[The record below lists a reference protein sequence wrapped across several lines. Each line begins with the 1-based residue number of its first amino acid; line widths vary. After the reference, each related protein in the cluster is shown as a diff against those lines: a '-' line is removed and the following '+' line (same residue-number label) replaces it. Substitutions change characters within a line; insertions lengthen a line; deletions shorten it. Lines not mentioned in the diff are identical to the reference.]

1 MLYTLIM
8 GNEISHERYCR
19 RSGKPERQAAEQEKA
34 EGDLSTAQESL
45 LGSSENLLLK
55 EKSQDAA
62 VEVQNKDKESEP
74 ASSSLQHMQKSVP
87 QTAVQSVELQD
98 HGETQPS
105 VQEPQEAES
114 EPATVSPDMLKC
126 AATQERAATAQP
138 AAGGAGVTNTD
149 LALQA
154 AGEVGDGEAED
165 VVINQAAVEKHS
177 AVCKRPSRRLC
188 KPSPLCRWLKKL
200 KSSAEKK

>member
-1 MLYTLIM
+1 M
-8 GNEISHERYCR
+8 GNEISQERYCR
-19 RSGKPERQAAEQEKA
+19 RSGKPERQATEQEKA
-34 EGDLSTAQESL
+34 EADLSTAQKSL
-45 LGSSENLLLK
+45 LGSSENPLLK

-62 VEVQNKDKESEP
+62 VGMQNKDKESET
-74 ASSSLQHMQKSVP
+74 ASSSLQHTQKSVS
-87 QTAVQSVELQD
+87 QTAVQSTELQD
-98 HGETQPS
+98 HGETQPF
-105 VQEPQEAES
+105 VQEPQEAET
-114 EPATVSPDMLKC
+114 EPAVMSPDMWTC
-126 AATQERAATAQP
+126 PTQERAATAQP
-138 AAGGAGVTNTD
+138 AAGDAGVTKTD

-177 AVCKRPSRRLC
+177 VCKRPSRKLC

>member
-1 MLYTLIM
+1 M

-19 RSGKPERQAAEQEKA
+19 RSGKPERQEAEQEKA
-34 EGDLSTAQESL
+34 EADLSTAQKPL
-45 LGSSENLLLK
+45 PGSSENPLPE

-62 VEVQNKDKESEP
+62 VGMQNEDPESET
-74 ASSSLQHMQKSVP
+74 ALSSLQHMQKSVL
-87 QTAVQSVELQD
+87 QIAVQSTELQD
-98 HGETQPS
+98 RGETQPL
-105 VQEPQEAES
+105 VQEPEETET
-114 EPATVSPDMLKC
+114 EPAVVSPDMLMC
-126 AATQERAATAQP
+126 VPTQERAATAQP
-138 AAGGAGVTNTD
+138 AVGETKTD

-154 AGEVGDGEAED
+154 AGEVGDREAED

-177 AVCKRPSRRLC
+177 VVHKRPSGKLC